1 MHPTL
6 KFQIRNYLFFNVR
19 CMLVISMFKRFKR
32 VKVKLNLYDII
43 LVLLFSNNYFYI

>member
-6 KFQIRNYLFFNVR
+6 KFQIHNCFFFNVQ
-19 CMLVISMFKRFKR
+19 CMFKKFKR
-32 VKVKLNLYDII
+32 VKVKLNLYNII